1 VAKCLGDKK
10 AALLRNHGLLTV
22 GQTIEEAVGWFYTLD
37 KACQVQLLADAA
49 AQGRGGEPNRITHE
63 EAVWTRA
70 VAGTHDAGWFS
81 GMMHFDLIDE
91 ITEKKYLQ

>member
-1 VAKCLGDKK
+1 MSWRQEGCLASQSWVVD
-10 AALLRNHGLLTV
+10 RWPNNW
-22 GQTIEEAVGWFYTLD
+22 EAVGWFYTLD

-63 EAVWTRA
+63 EAVWTRG
-70 VAGTHDAGWFS
+70 VAGTHDARWFS

-91 ITEKKYLQ
+91 ITGKKYLQ